1 MVRNL
6 LVGGCEVVAWNRS
19 PGPIAEFAQA
29 GVRFPSSPA
38 AVAEELSGGIVILML
53 KNSDAVAAVVDGSEG
68 LFAGLKPGTLV
79 IDMGASGV
87 AETRRWSARASELGA
102 AWLDAPVSGGVLGAT
117 EATMSIMVGG
127 TEKDYR
133 RALPVLEVLGGAVTY
148 LGGTGA
154 GQITKLANQ
163 IVVANTLT
171 AVAEAFMLAR
181 SAGADL
187 QAVRSALLGGFAS
200 SRILDLHGQRMIEGN
215 FEPGGKATG
224 QLKDALEGVKTM
236 KEAGLALPML
246 TANAVLW
253 QQMVDAGLGELDHSA
268 VLRFY
273 EELQSQTS

>member
-38 AVAEELSGGIVILML
+38 AVAEELLGGIVILML

-87 AETRRWSARASELGA
+87 AETRRWSARASELRA

-163 IVVANTLT
+163 IIVANTLT